1 MRRYG
6 YLAII
11 IVTSVLSG
19 CSSMPH
25 HAKPDMQPYWNDP
38 KWQSSLL
45 KAVQSA
51 VHAPAGVPPASTPGI
66 HGTVEFL
73 LANGTI
79 QNPKIVNS
87 TGNPNYD
94 KLMLQQVAKANA
106 PAPIGPR
113 AKEPHAFELPL
124 DMPTAFESFQS
135 SIYAAIDYRK
145 LYPREGLLGG
155 STGTTTVDFDYLDT
169 KVKNIKVMK
178 SSGDSPLDNASV
190 TAISN
195 ASMPTPPS
203 FDVGKTLHMQ
213 VLLCYSFNN
222 TNSCPSGN
230 NVIYVTGTRYRRR
243 GWHGG

>member
-6 YLAII
+6 YLASI

-25 HAKPDMQPYWNDP
+25 HAKPDMQSYWNDP

-87 TGNPNYD
+87 TGNPDYD

-145 LYPREGLLGG
+145 AYPREGLLEGR
-155 STGTTTVDFDYLDT
+155 TGTTTVDFDYTDAQAN
-169 KVKNIKVMK
+169 NIKITK
-178 SSGDSPLDNASV
+178 SSGSSALDKASF
-190 TAISN
+190 TAVSN
-195 ASMPTPPS
+195 ALFPRLPS
-203 FDVGKTLHMQ
+203 FDAGKMLHME
-213 VLLCYSFNN
+213 VNICYSLNGN
-222 TNSCPSGN
+222 INCPSGN
-230 NVIYVTGTRYRRR
+230 NVIYVTGTRKVRRNYP
-243 GWHGG
+243 